1 MITSVLMFLQ
11 FSLSDIEILGL
22 IYLLAVVTYISANRA
37 YELWNH
43 FSLLTLPT
51 NFRILCG
58 HWSFTLSFLS
68 NFANSLLKFIL
79 DLFYEFHHD
88 IDTLRDS

>member
-1 MITSVLMFLQ
+1 MPIKVKEYQLLSCNHFMITSVLMFLQ

-37 YELWNH
+37 YELCNH
-43 FSLLTLPT
+43 FTLTTLPT

-58 HWSFTLSFLS
+58 
-68 NFANSLLKFIL
+68 
-79 DLFYEFHHD
+79 
-88 IDTLRDS
+88 